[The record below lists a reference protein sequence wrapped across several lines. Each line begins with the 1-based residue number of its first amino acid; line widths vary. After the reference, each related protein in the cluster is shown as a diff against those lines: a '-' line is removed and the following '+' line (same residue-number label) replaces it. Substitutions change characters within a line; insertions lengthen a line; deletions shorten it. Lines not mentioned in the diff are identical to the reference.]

1 MMREHR
7 SHDSIENATTVRS
20 ISGEMMTIII
30 RFLIVAGLLVG
41 SLSSTPF
48 AQTLTV
54 IPDSEAAQ
62 LASRNEVTFAVQ
74 QAIPKRRF

>member
-1 MMREHR
+1 
-7 SHDSIENATTVRS
+7 
-20 ISGEMMTIII
+20 
-30 RFLIVAGLLVG
+30 VAGLLVG